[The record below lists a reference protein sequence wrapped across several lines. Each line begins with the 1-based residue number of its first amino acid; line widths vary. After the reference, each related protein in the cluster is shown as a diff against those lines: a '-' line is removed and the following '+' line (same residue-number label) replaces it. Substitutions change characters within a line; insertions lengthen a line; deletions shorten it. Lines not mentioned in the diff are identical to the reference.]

1 VKTSEFDYEL
11 PRELIAQYPS
21 ERRDQSRLLVLRRST
36 GAIEHR
42 IFRDVSEYLAPRD
55 VLVLNETRVFPAR
68 FLGTRRG
75 TGGRVEMF
83 LLRELSPFRWEV
95 LVKPAARVRE
105 GAIMEFG
112 GGRLAARVLRVL
124 PGGKR
129 EVEMVLSGDVH
140 RAIEEL
146 GRVPLP
152 PYIEREPDTLD
163 SERYQT
169 VYARVD
175 GAVAAP
181 TAGLHF
187 TDSLL
192 AALSDRGVA
201 TARLVLHVGLGTFRP
216 VTEDDTDDHE
226 MEEERYEVPPDAAGT
241 INAARASGGRVV
253 AVGTT
258 SVRVLETVADA
269 EGRIHPGEG
278 TSRLFIKPPYE
289 FRCVDILLTNF
300 HLPRSTLLMLVSAFA
315 GREVVLA
322 AYNEAIRENYRFYSY
337 GDAML
342 IL

>member
-1 VKTSEFDYEL
+1 MKTSDFDYEL
-11 PRELIAQYPS
+11 PRDLIAQYPA
-21 ERRDQSRLLVLRRST
+21 ERRDESRLLVLHRET
-36 GAIEHR
+36 GAVEHR
-42 IFRDVSEYLAPRD
+42 VFRDVADYLRARD
-55 VLVLNETRVFPAR
+55 VLVLNESRVFPAR
-68 FLGTRRG
+68 FLGEKRG

-95 LVKPAARVRE
+95 LVKPAARIRR
-105 GAIMEFG
+105 GCILEFG
-112 GGRLAARVLRVL
+112 DGRIIARVSRAL
-124 PGGKR
+124 PAGKR
-129 EVEMVLSGDVH
+129 EVELAVSGDVH
-140 RAIEEL
+140 RAIEEY

-152 PYIEREPDTLD
+152 PYIEREPEVMD

-187 TDSLL
+187 TESLL
-192 AALSDRGVA
+192 ATLASRGIA
-201 TARLVLHVGLGTFRP
+201 AARLVLHVGLGTFRP
-216 VTEDDTDDHE
+216 VASDDPREHA
-226 MEEERYEVPPDAAGT
+226 MEEERYEVSPEAAGT

-269 EGRIHPGEG
+269 DGRVHPGDG
-278 TSRLFIKPPYE
+278 RTRLFILPPHE
-289 FRCVDILLTNF
+289 FRCVDVLLTNF

-315 GREVVLA
+315 GRETVLA
-322 AYNEAIRENYRFYSY
+322 AYEEAIREGYRFYSY

-342 IL
+342 VL

>member
-1 VKTSEFDYEL
+1 VKTSDFDYEL
-11 PRELIAQYPS
+11 PRELIAQYPA
-21 ERRDQSRLLVLRRST
+21 ERRDESRLLVLRRGT

-42 IFRDVSEYLAPRD
+42 VFRDIPRYLSARD
-55 VLVLNETRVFPAR
+55 VLVLNESRVFPAR
-68 FLGTRRG
+68 FLGVKRG

-95 LVKPAARVRE
+95 LVKPGARIRE
-105 GAIMEFG
+105 GAVLEFG
-112 GGRLAARVLRVL
+112 GGPMTARVVRALR
-124 PGGKR
+124 GGRR
-129 EVEMVLSGDVH
+129 EVELALSGDVH
-140 RAIEEL
+140 RAIEEY

-152 PYIEREPDTLD
+152 PYIEREPEELD

-169 VYARVD
+169 VYARVN

-187 TDSLL
+187 TEPLL
-192 AALSDRGVA
+192 TELSSRGVA
-201 TARLVLHVGLGTFRP
+201 AARVVLHVGLGTFRP
-216 VTEDDTDDHE
+216 VAADDPDEHE
-226 MEEERYEVPPDAAGT
+226 MEEERYEVSTEAAGT

-269 EGRIHPGEG
+269 EGRVHPGEG
-278 TSRLFIKPPYE
+278 ATRVFIKQPYD
-289 FRCVDILLTNF
+289 FRCVDVLLTNF

-315 GREVVLA
+315 GRERVLA
-322 AYNEAIRENYRFYSY
+322 AYREAIREGYRFYSY

-342 IL
+342 VL

>member
-1 VKTSEFDYEL
+1 MKTSDFDYEL
-11 PRELIAQYPS
+11 PRELIAQYPA
-21 ERRDQSRLLVLRRST
+21 ERRDESRLLVLKRET
-36 GAIEHR
+36 GDIEHHV
-42 IFRDVSEYLAPRD
+42 FRDVADYLAARD
-55 VLVLNETRVFPAR
+55 VLALNESRVFPAR

-95 LVKPAARVRE
+95 LVKPAARIRQ
-105 GAIMEFG
+105 GAVLEFG
-112 GGRLAARVLRVL
+112 GGRMTARVVRAL
-124 PGGKR
+124 PAGKR
-129 EVEMVLSGDVH
+129 EVELAISGDVH
-140 RAIEEL
+140 RAIEDY
-146 GRVPLP
+146 GQVPLP
-152 PYIEREPDTLD
+152 PYIDREPEDLD

-187 TDSLL
+187 TEPLL
-192 AALSDRGVA
+192 ASLSSRGIA
-201 TARLVLHVGLGTFRP
+201 AARLVLHVGLGTFRP
-216 VTEDDTDDHE
+216 VATDDPNEHE
-226 MEEERYEVPPDAAGT
+226 MEEERYEVSPGAAGT

-269 EGRIHPGEG
+269 DGRVHPGEG
-278 TSRLFIKPPYE
+278 TTRLFIRPPHE
-289 FRCVDILLTNF
+289 FRCVDVLLTNF

-315 GREVVLA
+315 GREALLA
-322 AYNEAIRENYRFYSY
+322 AYEEAIREGYRFYSY

-342 IL
+342 VL